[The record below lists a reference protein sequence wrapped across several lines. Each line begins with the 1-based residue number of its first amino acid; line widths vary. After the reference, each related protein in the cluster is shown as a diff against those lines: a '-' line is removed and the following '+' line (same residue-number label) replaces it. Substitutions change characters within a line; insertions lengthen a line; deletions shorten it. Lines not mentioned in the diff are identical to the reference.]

1 MAKDFGSRL
10 TEARKAK
17 KLTQPQLSDLSG
29 VSLRTIQNYESGTR
43 YPGRMEITNRLA
55 AALDVSTA
63 YLLGEEAKFIE
74 EARAKGG
81 ARSAEEVR
89 ALVEDVSGC
98 FAGGELPD
106 EDLEA
111 MMQALTEA
119 YFIAK
124 KKNKVFAPKK
134 NSESSAGENE

>member
-1 MAKDFGSRL
+1 MAENFGSRL
-10 TEARKAK
+10 LAERKK
-17 KLTQPQLSDLSG
+17 QNISRTKLSELSG
-29 VSLRTIQNYESGTR
+29 VSLKAIQNYESSTR
-43 YPGRMEITNRLA
+43 YPGRVEIANRLA
-55 AALDVSTA
+55 DALGVSTS
-63 YLLGEEAKFIE
+63 YLLGEEARFIQ
-74 EARAKGG
+74 EAREKGG

-134 NSESSAGENE
+134 TAETSSGETE